1 MNNLV
6 IFENYSYETNNFVIS
21 FVIMR
26 CETEIHLDIH
36 KIVQNVVISV
46 VKVLFLSFEQIF
58 LCLLSFTY
66 STLQSSTVEAKIVK
80 GA

>member
-36 KIVQNVVISV
+36 KIVQ
-46 VKVLFLSFEQIF
+46 QQ
-58 LCLLSFTY
+58 
-66 STLQSSTVEAKIVK
+66 LQQRSS
-80 GA
+80 